1 MPNPQPPKSLS
12 IGLGFDGELRIL
24 YPNGKSVD
32 LPKGEAEARIREVL
46 EGFRRDYRQ
55 VKREVEERG
64 YNEAPIQRSGKPIK
78 LMREITL
85 QDLDLA

>member
-1 MPNPQPPKSLS
+1 MTNPTPPKSLS

-64 YNEAPIQRSGKPIK
+64 YNEAPVHRIGKPIR

-85 QDLDLA
+85 EDLDLA